1 MPLDFT
7 GNAPILMGIVN
18 VTPDSFSD
26 GGKYLQTQKAIDH
39 ALKLRDEGALILDIG
54 GESTRPGAAPVS
66 VQEEQ
71 DRVIPVVDGLKNSGV
86 LVSVDTRNAKTMAAA
101 ISAGAGMINDV
112 SALTHDPLSLST
124 VAGRDVYVCLMH
136 MKGTPE
142 TMQASPHYDNVVE
155 DVRHYLANRVK
166 VCMAAGVKPDR
177 ILLDPGIGLGKTLED
192 NLRLLNHLD
201 KFMTLNAPL
210 LLGASRKRFIE
221 GVCPATP
228 ANERLGG
235 SIAAVLSA
243 YAKGVRVFRVHDV
256 AQTKQAL
263 DVFRAIECA

>member
-1 MPLDFT
+1 MRLDFT
-7 GNAPILMGIVN
+7 GNAPVLMGIVN

-26 GGKYLQTQKAIDH
+26 GGQYLQTQKAIDH

-54 GESTRPGAAPVS
+54 GESTRPGAAAVS

-71 DRVIPVVDGLKNSGV
+71 DRVIPVVEGLKNSGV
-86 LVSVDTRNAKTMAAA
+86 LVSVDTRYAKTMAAA

-124 VAGRDVYVCLMH
+124 VAGCDVYVCLMH

-142 TMQASPHYDNVVE
+142 TMQTSPHYDNVVE
-155 DVRHYLANRVK
+155 DVRHYLANRIE
-166 VCMAAGVKPDR
+166 VCVAAGVKPDR
-177 ILLDPGIGLGKTLED
+177 IILDPGIGFGKTLED
-192 NLRLLNHLD
+192 NLRLLNRLD
-201 KFMTLNAPL
+201 KFMTLNAPV

-228 ANERLGG
+228 ADERLGG